1 MHGIHAAF
9 EGRLG
14 REAEL
19 RATKQGKLWL
29 SFSLAVDTE
38 GEDDALTT
46 WVRVAY
52 FSEDAESLVGRLQR
66 GAEVYCEGRLRL
78 DTWTAKDGLKRTGLS
93 VVAWRIVPLGQI
105 GRKRPEAPH
114 KRGSILSQAGPVLTP
129 DDAIPF

>member
-1 MHGIHAAF
+1 MRGIHAAF

-19 RATKQGKLWL
+19 RVTKKGKPWL

-38 GEDDALTT
+38 GEEDAQHAQ

-52 FSEDAESLVGRLQR
+52 FGEDVEALIGRLQK
-66 GAEVYCEGRLRL
+66 GAEVYCEGRLKL
-78 DTWTAKDGLKRTGLS
+78 DTWTAKDSSKRSGLS
-93 VVAWRIVPLGQI
+93 AVAWKVVPLGQI

-114 KRGSILSQAGPVLTP
+114 KRGSGASAGPVLTP
-129 DDAIPF
+129 ADAIPF